1 MKIYYLCLSA
11 VALTFAVQ
19 PVDAET
25 AASRSLTLQAAVAK
39 ALEGHPVLRAAASE
53 VRATEAETL
62 QAGLRPN
69 PVFGTEVENVA
80 GSGSYSDT
88 DDAEYTFSLS
98 QTLELG
104 GKRKKREQ
112 AALLQGKVAGL
123 GYEEQRRAV
132 EQLTIR
138 SFYAALAT
146 RKRLELA
153 HRQVELAQ
161 SVVDKAQQRV
171 DAGRANRL
179 EVTKARIE
187 LADAQL
193 NQETMTNAL
202 ASARQWLA
210 SLWGGSADEVGRLE
224 GDLEQVVAPRPV
236 EELAV
241 RLKEHPAYQ
250 QAEAG
255 ILRAQAVV
263 SVEDAQRVPDVDVG
277 AGFRSFA
284 ASDDHAFV
292 VGLSVPLAFGNRNQ
306 GNREAA
312 RIRAMQAE
320 DRLSA
325 VELGLYQKLLDQSR
339 AVRTAYEAVASLDKN
354 QLPIA
359 REAFEQATEGYEKGL
374 FGSLDLLDAMRGL
387 FAQET
392 RYVNALLEYHQ
403 ARAELDA
410 LVAPLPRQ

>member
-1 MKIYYLCLSA
+1 MKFFYLCLSA

-25 AASRSLTLQAAVAK
+25 TESRSLTLQTAVAR
-39 ALEGHPVLRAAASE
+39 AIEGHPVLRAAASE
-53 VRATEAETL
+53 VLATEAETL

-69 PVFGTEVENVA
+69 PVFGAEVENFA
-80 GSGSYSDT
+80 GSGSYSGT

-112 AALLQGKVAGL
+112 AALLQSKVAGWS
-123 GYEEQRRAV
+123 YEEKRRAV

-138 SFYAALAT
+138 SFYDALAA
-146 RKRLELA
+146 RNRLELA
-153 HRQVELAQ
+153 QRQVKLAQ

-171 DAGRANRL
+171 NAGRANRL

-193 NQETMTNAL
+193 NLETMANAL

-210 SLWGGSADEVGRLE
+210 SLWGGSADEVGMLE
-224 GDLEQVVAPRPV
+224 GDLEQVEVPRPA
-236 EELAV
+236 EELAL
-241 RLKEHPAYQ
+241 RLKEHPAFQ
-250 QAEAG
+250 QAETE
-255 ILRAQAVV
+255 ILRAQAVAV
-263 SVEDAQRVPDVDVG
+263 LENAQRVPNVDVG
-277 AGFRSFA
+277 AGFRSFTG
-284 ASDDHAFV
+284 SDEQAFV
-292 VGLSVPLAFGNRNQ
+292 VGVSVPLAFGNRNQ

-312 RIRAMQAE
+312 RIRVLQAE
-320 DRLSA
+320 DLRSA
-325 VELGLYQKLLDQSR
+325 VQLDLYQELLDRSR
-339 AVRTAYEAVASLDKN
+339 ATRAAYEAVVSLDEN

-410 LVAPLPRQ
+410 LVSPLPR